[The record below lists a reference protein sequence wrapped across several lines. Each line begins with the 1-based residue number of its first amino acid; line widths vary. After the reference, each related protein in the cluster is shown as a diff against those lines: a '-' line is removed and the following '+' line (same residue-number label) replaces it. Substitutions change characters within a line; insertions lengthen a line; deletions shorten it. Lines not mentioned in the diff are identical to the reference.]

1 MRTTVTKVG
10 KLSDFFFREEKEDGT
25 VEFKTQLEGKQIKL
39 SRRLMAEIESE
50 WHPLYPKLVDV
61 KVEKCTINCA
71 IWRRKD
77 GFVSRIVL
85 VNTSSWGK
93 KNRGKYILG
102 GTPQS
107 NKETVV
113 ITSLD

>member
-1 MRTTVTKVG
+1 MRTIVTNVG
-10 KLSDFFFREEKEDGT
+10 KFSNFFFRELKEDGT

-39 SRRLMAEIESE
+39 SRRLMAIESE

-61 KVEKCTINCA
+61 KVENCTINCA

-77 GFVSRIVL
+77 GFVSRIVI
-85 VNTSSWGK
+85 VYTSSWGIK
-93 KNRGKYILG
+93 YRGKYILG

>member
-1 MRTTVTKVG
+1 MRTTVASVG

-25 VEFKTQLEGKQIKL
+25 AEFKTQLEGKQIKL

>member
-39 SRRLMAEIESE
+39 SRRLMSKIKAE
-50 WHPLYPKLVDV
+50 WHPIYPKVVDI
-61 KVEKCTINCA
+61 KVSNSTIKCSV
-71 IWRRKD
+71 WRRKD
-77 GFVSRIVL
+77 GFISRIVIM
-85 VNTSSWGK
+85 NTSSWGIQ
-93 KNRGKYILG
+93 NRGMTIIG

-113 ITSLD
+113 ITSLK